1 MTLLERCGD
10 AIMLHL
16 LKHASLF
23 APLPNGC
30 LLQLSGIPAWEVTSI
45 LIQLCTD
52 NSSCFQYARCVDR
65 TQSGFESIA

>member
-30 LLQLSGIPAWEVTSI
+30 LLQLSGIPAWEVIFI
-45 LIQLCTD
+45 LACID
-52 NSSCFQYARCVDR
+52 GSSQALMRR
-65 TQSGFESIA
+65 LHPELS